1 MKRTTQCLTALL
13 LSLTALTA
21 RAESYLGEFC
31 WRTDIETVSTQ
42 VTIQLGVYGME
53 GERYAFYG
61 SVLESGMLI
70 NGHAQET
77 ATALK
82 GTFTISGNDPTTGD
96 DSASIASVSFVPDTL
111 GGTFYW
117 TGTHKT
123 PTGEQGVHFDSGLMT
138 LIPCP

>member
-1 MKRTTQCLTALL
+1 MKPTTRLLTALL
-13 LSLTALTA
+13 LTLPAFTAQG
-21 RAESYLGEFC
+21 EGYLGDLC
-31 WRTDIETVSTQ
+31 WSTHIETASTQ
-42 VTIQLGVYGME
+42 VTIQLGVYEMA

-82 GTFTISGNDPTTGD
+82 ATFTVSGNDPLTGD
-96 DSASIASVSFVPDTL
+96 DSASVASVSFVPDTL
-111 GGTFYW
+111 SGTFYW

>member
-1 MKRTTQCLTALL
+1 MKCTTQWLTALL
-13 LSLTALTA
+13 LALTALSA
-21 RAESYLGEFC
+21 RAEGYLGDLC
-31 WRTDIETVSTQ
+31 WSTNIETASVQ
-42 VTIQLGVYGME
+42 VTIQLGVYEMA

-82 GTFTISGNDPTTGD
+82 GTFTISGNDPLTGD

-111 GGTFYW
+111 SGTFYW

-123 PTGEQGVHFDSGLMT
+123 PSGEQGVHFDSGTMT
-138 LIPCP
+138 LTTCP